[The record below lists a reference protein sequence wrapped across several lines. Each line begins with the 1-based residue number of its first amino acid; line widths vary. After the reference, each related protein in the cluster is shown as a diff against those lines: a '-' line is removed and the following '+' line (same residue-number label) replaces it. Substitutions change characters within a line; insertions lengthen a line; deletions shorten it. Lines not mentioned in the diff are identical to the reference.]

1 MYTYEATLDRVID
14 GDTVDLNIDL
24 GFDVWLHSTRI
35 RLHHIDTPEKR
46 TRDLLEK
53 HFGFIASDFVLDR
66 LINAKQI
73 IVNTTLE
80 GPKDKYGR
88 ILGVIWVDDY
98 ILSLN
103 DQLIEKR
110 YAVKYEGQNKST
122 IADGHKENMKYLV
135 ENGSVN
141 LSADLKLLYN
151 ISTSK

>member
-1 MYTYEATLDRVID
+1 MYNYGATLDRVVD

-24 GFDVWLHSTRI
+24 GFDVWLKSTRV

-53 HFGFIASDFVLDR
+53 YFGFMSSDFVLDK

-73 IVNTTLE
+73 TVDTTLD

-88 ILGVIWVDDY
+88 ILGVIWVNNELES
-98 ILSLN
+98 IN

-110 YAVKYEGQNKST
+110 YAVKYEGQNKSDV
-122 IADGHKENMKYLV
+122 ADEHINNMRYLV
-135 ENGSVN
+135 ENVKIVLPSDIQT
-141 LSADLKLLYN
+141 LYEQLL
-151 ISTSK
+151 